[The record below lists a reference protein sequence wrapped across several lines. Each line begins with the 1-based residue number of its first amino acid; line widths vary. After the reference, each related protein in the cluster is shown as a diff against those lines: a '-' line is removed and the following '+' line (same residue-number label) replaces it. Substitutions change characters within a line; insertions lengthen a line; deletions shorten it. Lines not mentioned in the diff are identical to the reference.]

1 MIINIVDSMLS
12 VILVWILLPQYGIT
26 GYIITVYFTEL
37 INATLSITKLLC
49 VTKVKFKLLN
59 WLIKPILAVIV
70 STTAFC
76 LILNKFDIF
85 AQSKIEICFHI
96 IVVSLIY
103 FLILILL
110 KSISVKEIKRSIYN
124 FFKA

>member
-1 MIINIVDSMLS
+1 
-12 VILVWILLPQYGIT
+12 VWILLPQYGIM

-59 WLIKPILAVIV
+59 WLIKPILAIIA

-76 LILNKFDIF
+76 LILNKFNVF
-85 AQSKIEICFHI
+85 AQSKTEIIFHI
-96 IVVSLIY
+96 IVVSLVY
-103 FLILILL
+103 LLILILIKAISANKIK
-110 KSISVKEIKRSIYN
+110 KSIIN